1 MLMSFTCLTHYM
13 HHLLYCIPVLG
24 QTMSPQFQ
32 EQEATALGW
41 GVLRFHSPVRSCELQ
56 QVQLPIIPHWQC
68 LVKSKYTPQ
77 LLPFTLFCA
86 GLPQGGKDSCQAS

>member
-1 MLMSFTCLTHYM
+1 M
-13 HHLLYCIPVLG
+13 PVLG
-24 QTMSPQFQ
+24 QTMPPQLQ

-41 GVLRFHSPVRSCELQ
+41 GVLTFHSPMRSCELR

-77 LLPFTLFCA
+77 MLPFTLFCA
-86 GLPQGGKDSCQAS
+86 GLPQGGKDPCQAS